1 MKIYEVNDQIEG
13 IKNDKVEEYNVNW
26 IKVNVAPSNHKLQ
39 YLDLC
44 RTLYPDLDNLRKY
57 RY

>member
-1 MKIYEVNDQIEG
+1 MKIYEVNDQIKG
-13 IKNDKVEEYNVNW
+13 IKNEKIIEHNINW
-26 IKVNVAPSNHKLQ
+26 KRVNVSPSNHKLQ

-57 RY
+57 RF